1 MFLVTE
7 RPLTEYLLY
16 LFYVDLKSY
25 LIFPLKLCPHG
36 PELRLCARRRHDVVH
51 DVDVNVV
58 KDDNVPV
65 ASGAAAVVHDV
76 TEDDPVLGWGHLHVG
91 FDAEKKKSQLRSE

>member
-1 MFLVTE
+1 M
-7 RPLTEYLLY
+7 
-16 LFYVDLKSY
+16 FYVNLKSH

-36 PELRLCARRRHDVVH
+36 PELRLCARGWHNVVH
-51 DVDVNVV
+51 DVYVNVV

-76 TEDDPVLGWGHLHVG
+76 AEDDPVLGWGHLHVG
-91 FDAEKKKSQLRSE
+91 FDAEKNRRPDLNNGHLNRAFD